1 MYWFVVSKVACMA
14 MADHQ
19 GDLTG
24 TGKSGSSS
32 IYEKERL
39 PIQYSFQNPAV
50 SSGFILAMIALYIT
64 TMHIKEVSKS
74 NEQSEL
80 FLVTYITECLGYRP

>member
-50 SSGFILAMIALYIT
+50 QGQSPSFCSED
-64 TMHIKEVSKS
+64 KEIYSWLEK
-74 NEQSEL
+74 L
-80 FLVTYITECLGYRP
+80 FSIPSVTD